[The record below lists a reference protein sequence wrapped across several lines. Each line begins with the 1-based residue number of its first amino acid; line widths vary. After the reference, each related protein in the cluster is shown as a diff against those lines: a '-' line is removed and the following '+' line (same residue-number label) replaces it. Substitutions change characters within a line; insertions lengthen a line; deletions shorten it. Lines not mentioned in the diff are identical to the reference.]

1 MGPLIR
7 WEPMTDLTR
16 LRREMNRLLEDF
28 FGDTAE
34 ERVPAEMTRIPTV
47 DVVDRDSDVVV
58 RAEMPGIDKDQIQL
72 QATPEVLMLRAE
84 MTKESEEKKEN
95 YLRRERRVGRY
106 ERVVPMPAEVKPDGV
121 KAHYHDGVLEVT
133 LPKSEQAKSR
143 QPVKINI
150 E

>member
-7 WEPMTDLTR
+7 WEPMTDLSR
-16 LRREMNRLLEDF
+16 LRHEMNRLLEDF

-34 ERVPAEMTRIPTV
+34 ERMPAEMTRIPSV
-47 DVVDRDSDVVV
+47 DVIDHENEVVV
-58 RAEMPGIDKDQIQL
+58 RAEMPGIDKDHIQL
-72 QATPEVLMLRAE
+72 QATPDVLMLRAE
-84 MTKESEEKKEN
+84 MTKETEEKREN
-95 YLRRERRVGRY
+95 FLRRERRIGRY
-106 ERVVPMPAEVKPDGV
+106 ERVVPMPAEVKPEGV

-143 QPVKINI
+143 QPVRINI